1 MKITVFL
8 ERTKESKEL
17 EVNDINDLFKQLS
30 LNSEASLVIRNN
42 ELITDKT
49 KLNNDDK
56 LRILPVI
63 SGG

>member
-8 ERTKESKEL
+8 ERTRESKDL
-17 EVNDINDLFKQLS
+17 EINDLNELFKK
-30 LNSEASLVIRNN
+30 LNLNPEASLIIRNN

-49 KLNNDDK
+49 KLNNNDK

>member
-8 ERTKESKEL
+8 ERTRETREL
-17 EVNDINDLFKQLS
+17 EIAEMKDLFAR
-30 LNSEASLVIRNN
+30 LNLNPEASLVIRNN

-49 KLNNDDK
+49 KLNNKDK

>member
-1 MKITVFL
+1 MKISVFL

-17 EVNDINDLFKQLS
+17 EIASFKDLFEKLKI
-30 LNSEASLVIRNN
+30 NPEASLVIRNN

>member
-8 ERTKESKEL
+8 ERTKETKEL
-17 EVNDINDLFKQLS
+17 EIAEMKDLFAK
-30 LNSEASLVIRNN
+30 LNLNPEASLVIRNN

-49 KLNNDDK
+49 KLNNKDK

>member
-17 EVNDINDLFKQLS
+17 EVKDINDLFKKLS
-30 LNSEASLVIRNN
+30 LNPEASLVIRNN

-49 KLNNDDK
+49 KLNDKDK

>member
-8 ERTKESKEL
+8 ERSKETKEI
-17 EVNDINDLFKQLS
+17 DIKDMADLFKQLN
-30 LNSEASLVIRNN
+30 LNPEASLIIREN

-49 KLNNDDK
+49 KLKDKDK

>member
-17 EVNDINDLFKQLS
+17 EISDLNDLFKKLN

-49 KLNNDDK
+49 KLNKNDK